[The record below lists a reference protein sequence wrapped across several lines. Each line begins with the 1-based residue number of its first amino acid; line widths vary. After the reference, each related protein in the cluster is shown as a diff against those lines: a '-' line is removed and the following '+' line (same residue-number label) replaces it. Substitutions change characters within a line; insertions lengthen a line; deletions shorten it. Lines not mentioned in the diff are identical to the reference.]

1 MIRGVDVKQLE
12 EMRLFSGISRNEL
25 ERVAKSAIEVDV
37 PEGFYLVR
45 QGHIAYE
52 FFVIQSG
59 TADVVRDG
67 EKIAELGPGDFFGE
81 IGMMETERRTADVV
95 ATSPMFL
102 VVMHQR
108 DFTKIEEELPT
119 VADRIRSAVRARLDH
134 AS

>member
-1 MIRGVDVKQLE
+1 VDVKQLE
-12 EMRLFSGISRNEL
+12 EIRLFSGISRPEL

-37 PEGFYLVR
+37 PEGFHLVR
-45 QGHIAYE
+45 QGHVAYE
-52 FFVIQSG
+52 FFVIQRG
-59 TADVVRDG
+59 TAEVVKDG
-67 EKIAELGPGDFFGE
+67 ERIAELGPGDFFGE

-108 DFTKIEEELPT
+108 DFTRIEEELPT
-119 VADRIRSAVRARLDH
+119 VSDRIRSAVRARLDH

>member
-1 MIRGVDVKQLE
+1 MDVKQLE
-12 EMRLFSGISRNEL
+12 EIRLFSGVSRGEL

-37 PEGFYLVR
+37 PEGFQLVH
-45 QGHIAYE
+45 QGHVAYE
-52 FFVIQSG
+52 FFVIQQG
-59 TADVVRDG
+59 TADVIRDG

-102 VVMHQR
+102 VVLHAR
-108 DFTKIEEELPT
+108 DFTKIEDELPT
-119 VADRIRSAVRARLDH
+119 VSDRIRSAVRARLDH

>member
-1 MIRGVDVKQLE
+1 VDVKQLE
-12 EMRLFSGISRNEL
+12 EIRLFSGVSRGEL

-37 PEGFYLVR
+37 PEGFQLVH
-45 QGHIAYE
+45 QGHVAYE
-52 FFVIQSG
+52 FFVIQQG
-59 TADVVRDG
+59 TADVIRDG

-102 VVMHQR
+102 VVMHRR
-108 DFTKIEEELPT
+108 DFEKLEDELPT
-119 VADRIRSAVRARLDH
+119 VSDRIRSAVRARLDH

>member
-1 MIRGVDVKQLE
+1 MDVKQLE
-12 EMRLFSGISRNEL
+12 EIRLFSGVSRGEL

-37 PEGFYLVR
+37 PEGFQLVH
-45 QGHIAYE
+45 QGHVAYE
-52 FFVIQSG
+52 FFVIQQG
-59 TADVVRDG
+59 TADVIRDG

-102 VVMHQR
+102 VVMHRR
-108 DFTKIEEELPT
+108 DFEKLEDELPT
-119 VADRIRSAVRARLDH
+119 VSDRIRSAVRARLDH